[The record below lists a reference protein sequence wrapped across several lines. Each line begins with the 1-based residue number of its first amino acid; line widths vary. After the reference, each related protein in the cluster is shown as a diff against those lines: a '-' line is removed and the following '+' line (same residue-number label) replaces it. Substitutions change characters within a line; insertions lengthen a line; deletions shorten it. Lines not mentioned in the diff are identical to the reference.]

1 MAGIYGNISCPACLQ
16 ILPTAV
22 LRGFLELG
30 ILTAAK
36 QGLMCQPLTGRSSGR
51 RRFLKLGEVWESFAG
66 NQFSLNYQIFLH
78 FLVSRTVLMKV
89 TTSLANQ
96 NPFIGGIEGEPCP
109 TFGTMKLTL
118 KNCPGLMEKFV
129 SLHNS
134 LRGKIRCFSSQA
146 QMRAAQ
152 DHNPKCL
159 FILVGT
165 KEDLLSEETCAPFLE
180 RGLDLNISKPRV
192 WGKVAAI
199 CNQPKT
205 ALLICKVGEPCKISR
220 QVCKVYAYI

>member
-78 FLVSRTVLMKV
+78 FFGVSNRPDESYDLTCKPKPIYWW
-89 TTSLANQ
+89 NRR
-96 NPFIGGIEGEPCP
+96 
-109 TFGTMKLTL
+109 GTMPHFWNYEINSEKL
-118 KNCPGLMEKFV
+118 PGA
-129 SLHNS
+129 H
-134 LRGKIRCFSSQA
+134 GKIRIPTQFPAWQ
-146 QMRAAQ
+146 
-152 DHNPKCL
+152 NTVL
-159 FILVGT
+159 
-165 KEDLLSEETCAPFLE
+165 
-180 RGLDLNISKPRV
+180 
-192 WGKVAAI
+192 
-199 CNQPKT
+199 
-205 ALLICKVGEPCKISR
+205 
-220 QVCKVYAYI
+220 